1 MLVII
6 SMLPWGYGRWTEEKS
21 QELLDSLILE
31 SGGEAGRSLGV
42 IGRPVCKTDE
52 LQA

>member
-1 MLVII
+1 MLAII

-31 SGGEAGRSLGV
+31 GGARQGD
-42 IGRPVCKTDE
+42 P
-52 LQA
+52 